1 MCSNSHSSVNIFGK
15 NNFTKVIIVL
25 LFGAGVQG
33 SPARAQSE
41 AQPELPTISLTIG
54 NKTVRAEVADDD
66 KERTTGLMFRKSL
79 APDNGMLFVMP
90 QIAPVAFW
98 MRHTEIPLTIAYID
112 PTGTILETHDLEP
125 RNEKSVPSQFPN
137 IAYALEMPRSWF
149 SKNNVWCG
157 ERVKGLP
164 PGPR

>member
-1 MCSNSHSSVNIFGK
+1 MCSNSHSAVNIFGK
-15 NNFTKVIIVL
+15 NYFTKVILVL
-25 LFGAGVQG
+25 LLGAVTQS
-33 SPARAQSE
+33 SPTRAQSE
-41 AQPELPTISLTIG
+41 AQPELPAVTLTIG

-79 APDNGMLFVMP
+79 APDTGMLFVMP

-98 MRHTEIPLTIAYID
+98 MRNTEIPLTIAYID

-149 SKNNVWCG
+149 SKNNIWCG